1 MWSPTRVAA
10 TGLLAAVALST
21 GIARAD
27 EEIPAG
33 HFYFGFT
40 AELAQPFGRA
50 LISRET
56 LGLGS
61 AGGLYAHYEG
71 ARFLIGAEI
80 TGGHFKNDDTYSDPF
95 IIALRGGPVFGSG
108 PSAFYVAAGPALLA
122 YGAVGFV
129 AERARVE
136 LERRAATALG
146 EPVAIER
153 LHFALTRDLR
163 ATAFAQYNL
172 PLWRSASGKGD
183 ENVLSLSWAALG
195 LRLQF

>member
-122 YGAVGFV
+122 YGAVGDD
-129 AERARVE
+129 
-136 LERRAATALG
+136 AAGATGLSG
-146 EPVAIER
+146 EIGVLLFR
-153 LHFALTRDLR
+153 QMRWFR